1 VSTDAAHQARR
12 LEADA
17 RAHEHA
23 ARTHERWARRHER
36 AGLARLAKRS
46 RDAGERE
53 MAIAKVARDTAWVW
67 LRIAER
73 GEAA

>member
-1 VSTDAAHQARR
+1 MSTDAAHQARR

-36 AGLARLAKRS
+36 AGLAGLAKRS
-46 RDAGERE
+46 REAGERE
-53 MAIAKVARDTAWVW
+53 MDVAHEKRELAWFW
-67 LRIAER
+67 TKAAER
-73 GEAA
+73 TAA